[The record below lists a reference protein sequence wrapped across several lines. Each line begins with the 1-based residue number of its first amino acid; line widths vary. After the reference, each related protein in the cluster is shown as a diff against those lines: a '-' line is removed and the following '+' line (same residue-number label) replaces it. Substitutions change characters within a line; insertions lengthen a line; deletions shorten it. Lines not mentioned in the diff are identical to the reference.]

1 MLLLAV
7 VLLGG
12 CGSAPTPGVATL
24 RSPAAVSPSPSPS
37 PERPLIRADASEEEK
52 TRLRDVYID
61 CLWANGFPKQG
72 AIKGPNGGYPSDL
85 TSFDLGPGVAER
97 IHSACAAKEPESPF
111 DRAERL
117 DPEFADHVRA
127 NVKCLNAHGL
137 KAVIQDG
144 RPALVDG
151 LPSQSKGHLLDD
163 CERQAFAGFYSTL
176 D

>member
-1 MLLLAV
+1 
-7 VLLGG
+7 
-12 CGSAPTPGVATL
+12 VASL
-24 RSPAAVSPSPSPS
+24 SSPARPSSARPVAS
-37 PERPLIRADASEEEK
+37 ERPLIRADASEEEK
-52 TRLRDVYID
+52 TRLRDLYID

-85 TSFDLGPGVAER
+85 TSFDLSPGVAER
-97 IHSACAAKEPESPF
+97 IHANCAAKEPESPF

-137 KAVIQDG
+137 EAVVQDG

-151 LPSQSKGHLLDD
+151 LPGQRKAHLLDD
-163 CERQAFAGFYSTL
+163 CERQAFAGFYATL